1 MSLLHSTFSV
11 SSYHTTPRARTL
23 INITKIVNAI
33 IMSEKEENEEALAS
47 ATRSGPGEGST
58 IDHK

>member
-1 MSLLHSTFSV
+1 MSLLHSTLSV

-33 IMSEKEENEEALAS
+33 IMSEKEEDEEGTCIS
-47 ATRSGPGEGST
+47 HTIRTRRGVNNRS
-58 IDHK
+58 